1 MTRYDMVTQWI
12 EQRYS
17 KPKVEDAVQED
28 TISFM
33 NNKRY
38 HCCHKASTNS
48 IKEFYAKINHY

>member
-1 MTRYDMVTQWI
+1 MVTQWI

>member
-17 KPKVEDAVQED
+17 RPKVENAVQED
-28 TISFM
+28 IISFM

-38 HCCHKASTNS
+38 HYCPNASIDP
-48 IKEFYAKINHY
+48 IKESYAKINHY